1 MALISSVVRHN
12 QGIQGNH
19 ANQGSDN
26 RHRFGNL
33 RQRRDSIVYLN
44 MCITDY
50 SHLKILNPSRGSLV
64 IRNDSHGFTPM
75 AIHFLKRDFCIRLAY
90 YLYKYLLI
98 SQLFPHKKSSYN

>member
-33 RQRRDSIVYLN
+33 RQRKSLLLQTIDHKPLPAMLTGQAVANEGVGGRSIEK
-44 MCITDY
+44 C
-50 SHLKILNPSRGSLV
+50 V
-64 IRNDSHGFTPM
+64 I
-75 AIHFLKRDFCIRLAY
+75 
-90 YLYKYLLI
+90 
-98 SQLFPHKKSSYN
+98 